1 MSILTDSDIRSI
13 LCTTQET
20 WNPETQLLIQDFCE
34 ECLTPMGYDLRVG
47 GFYKTFTTKPN
58 LVSLH
63 NPGEKVLVKPR
74 DIALIGTLE
83 RIRMPKNGSIS
94 AIILSKVSK
103 VSKGLSHI
111 STKVD
116 PGWCEGEL
124 LVPVQNF
131 SREVVSLKYSESFCT
146 IIFFENKS
154 KPSILYDSNTSRAKF
169 FNLLAATGQSNWKK
183 DIQLAALSIF
193 IVGLSIAIGYSYF
206 GNSPGF
212 GTCVVAGVA
221 LEKIISS
228 ILSRT
233 ESK

>member
-20 WNPETQLLIQDFCE
+20 WNPETQLLIQDFSE

-47 GFYKTFTTKPN
+47 DFYKTLTTKPN
-58 LVSLH
+58 LVSLQ
-63 NPGEKVLVKPR
+63 PGGKVLVKPR

-83 RIRMPKNGSIS
+83 KIRMPRNGSIS

-131 SREVVSLKYSESFCT
+131 SREIVGLQYSESFCT

-169 FNLLAATGQSNWKK
+169 FKLLAETSQSNWKK

-228 ILSRT
+228 ILSRV